1 VTCAL
6 AFLNL
11 VGVMPVKLSDDIK
24 EWIAFC
30 DELVFQM
37 RDFKSSDYKK
47 GVADGIEMAV
57 DMFKGY
63 LSEYPEFNDPEKK

>member
-1 VTCAL
+1 M
-6 AFLNL
+6 
-11 VGVMPVKLSDDIK
+11 GVMPVKVFQDIK

-30 DELVFQM
+30 DELVYQM

-57 DMFKGY
+57 DMLKGY
-63 LSEYPEFNDPEKK
+63 LNEYPEFNTPKD